1 MRSLSLQS
9 KMSDNKL
16 LDFCRFRGVQNVD
29 NIDKFY
35 QWKRVLGA
43 GSFGQVHE
51 AKNLKANFNC
61 AVKILQKRKVC
72 RNQTDKMLVRNEL
85 SALQLLDHP
94 HIVHVIEL
102 LSDNQ
107 SFYCV
112 MELMKHGNLMDH
124 LERLVQQQKT
134 LSERDAA

>member
-1 MRSLSLQS
+1 
-9 KMSDNKL
+9 
-16 LDFCRFRGVQNVD
+16 
-29 NIDKFY
+29 
-35 QWKRVLGA
+35 
-43 GSFGQVHE
+43 
-51 AKNLKANFNC
+51 
-61 AVKILQKRKVC
+61 
-72 RNQTDKMLVRNEL
+72 MLVRNEL

-124 LERLVQQQKT
+124 LERLVQ
-134 LSERDAA
+134 